1 MDSKTLEEIQQESS
15 IFDSMFDIIS
25 NSQGGLQTKFN
36 NIQRVINKIADSNID
51 VLQSNIVGKQLL
63 FNDKAQDDILNV
75 MGLSSEKSKKI
86 IAESPFI
93 KMVGASSMRS
103 QMAFLIPC
111 AIFAGIL
118 TQQKMIEEAEMMFLI
133 MFFKP
138 WAARISNY
146 FKHGVNEGRMAY
158 TIEHMDERS
167 DIKTQGTVLSLLTKI
182 SKSSYD
188 NYSEALMPK
197 NIPGDKLLYDVS
209 MSGCYTRVNAA
220 IKKIYIKY
228 DVNKGKT
235 LGYESIMKMGVDDKG
250 DAEAIENEIESE
262 SAIKMSIS
270 RSAMSKLTRSPI
282 DEKLLQV
289 AVVRSFASGT
299 LSATRARMDIL
310 RSMINDVVDNDL
322 NSLNLLINYTL
333 DSFTSQLNSRG
344 DKYTASEIRTPVFLS
359 GAMKIFKS
367 PNSKNVNLLNAKTLL
382 DDLMNIYSNEYVLLE
397 KNTKRLYKNAFYFY
411 IVMII
416 RKS

>member
-1 MDSKTLEEIQQESS
+1 MDSKTLEEIQRESS
-15 IFDSMFDIIS
+15 IFDSMFEIIS
-25 NSQGGLQTKFN
+25 NSQGGLQSKFN
-36 NIQRVINKIADSNID
+36 IIQRVINRIADSNMD

-63 FNDKAQDDILNV
+63 FNDKAQEDILNAI
-75 MGLSSEKSKKI
+75 GLSSEKAKKI

-93 KMVGASSMRS
+93 KMVGASSMRG

-118 TQQKMIEEAEMMFLI
+118 AQQKMIEEAEMMFLV

-167 DIKTQGTVLSLLTKI
+167 DIKTQGTVLSLLKKI
-182 SKSSYD
+182 SKSSFD
-188 NYSEALMPK
+188 NYMEALMPK
-197 NIPGDKLLYDVS
+197 NTPGDKLLYDVS

-228 DVNKGKT
+228 DANKGKI
-235 LGYESIMKMGVDDKG
+235 LGYESSTKMGVNEKG
-250 DAEAIENEIESE
+250 DAETIENEIASE
-262 SAIKMSIS
+262 SAIKMNIS
-270 RSAMSKLTRSPI
+270 RRTMLKFTRSPV
-282 DEKLLQV
+282 DEKLLQI
-289 AVVRSFASGT
+289 AIVRSFASGT

-310 RSMINDVVDNDL
+310 RGLIDEVVDKDL
-322 NSLNLLINYTL
+322 DNLNLLVNYTL
-333 DSFTSQLNSRG
+333 DSFTSQDNGRG
-344 DKYTASEIRTPVFLS
+344 EKYTASEIQSPVFLS

-367 PNSKNVNLLNAKTLL
+367 PNSKNINLLNAKTLL
-382 DDLMNIYSNEYVLLE
+382 EDLMNQHSNEYVLLE

-411 IVMII
+411 LVMLI